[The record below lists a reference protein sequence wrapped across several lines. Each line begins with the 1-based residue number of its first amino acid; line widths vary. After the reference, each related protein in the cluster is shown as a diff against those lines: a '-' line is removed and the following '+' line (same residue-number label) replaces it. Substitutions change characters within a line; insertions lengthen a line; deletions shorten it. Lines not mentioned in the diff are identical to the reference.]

1 MTPCASSFGP
11 YSLSAQVMDNCF
23 QDVRSTCSINAF
35 HVFVHFLQTPN
46 MVPPQINAEER
57 SRCNDE
63 HSEFH
68 LYPRALLNYAA
79 GPAHF
84 PPKTTLPEITSTVA
98 EKNMSCVGFKSFVSD
113 SLFGYICACFSSS
126 PSNNVHS
133 YFYSTRHNF
142 IKELLSSGDKRDCRV
157 ERNERLYG

>member
-1 MTPCASSFGP
+1 MTSCVVSFSLH
-11 YSLSAQVMDNCF
+11 SLSAQIMDNCF
-23 QDVRSTCSINAF
+23 QDVRSTCCSINAF
-35 HVFVHFLQTPN
+35 HDFVHFLQTPN

-68 LYPRALLNYAA
+68 LYPRELLNYAA
-79 GPAHF
+79 GSAHF

-98 EKNMSCVGFKSFVSD
+98 AMSCVGFKSFVSD
-113 SLFGYICACFSSS
+113 SLFGYICAYFSSS
-126 PSNNVHS
+126 PSNDVHS